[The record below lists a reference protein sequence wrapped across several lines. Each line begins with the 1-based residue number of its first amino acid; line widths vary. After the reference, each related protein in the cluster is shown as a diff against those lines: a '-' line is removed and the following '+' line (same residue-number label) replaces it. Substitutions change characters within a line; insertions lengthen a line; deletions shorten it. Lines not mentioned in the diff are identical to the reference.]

1 MHAKK
6 AHVCRVAARP
16 LAGQPLERH
25 RATNSL
31 YFQECNSGAH
41 AVRTGSRAGC
51 GETSRGR
58 AFPWIESAPVPCSI
72 AYHFQPKRNSG
83 RKSSPVWIS
92 HNMFLRPGGPAHH
105 RTHLMCLVVEDY
117 DVSHN
122 AFYSIIF
129 LLFYLRGEFGY
140 RTFHDAWACSSHC
153 PISSTIG
160 RQLSI
165 SAWFYLS
172 PVPPQC
178 GTQISL
184 RTYSDLLDAHVRES
198 SQAADWATIVQF
210 C

>member
-1 MHAKK
+1 MLAHITRRRRPNAYIFILEAAPDPMQAKK
-6 AHVCRVAARP
+6 DHVCRVAARP

-31 YFQECNSGAH
+31 YFQECSSGAH

-58 AFPWIESAPVPCSI
+58 VFPWIESAPVPCSI

-92 HNMFLRPGGPAHH
+92 HNMFLRPGGAAHH

-122 AFYSIIF
+122 AFYLIII
-129 LLFYLRGEFGY
+129 L
-140 RTFHDAWACSSHC
+140 ACL
-153 PISSTIG
+153 PSTI
-160 RQLSI
+160 RI
-165 SAWFYLS
+165 YDFA
-172 PVPPQC
+172 
-178 GTQISL
+178 
-184 RTYSDLLDAHVRES
+184 
-198 SQAADWATIVQF
+198 
-210 C
+210 